1 MTFDVAHTLLA
12 MAPPPPGT
20 QPNPAG
26 EQMKMLGMMVI
37 FALVFYFV
45 MMRPQQKKAR
55 EEAELRKNVKAGDRI
70 LTTSGIIGIVV
81 GVKEKSLSIRSDDSK
96 LEISKSAVAEITERS
111 GSSAKS

>member
-55 EEAELRKNVKAGDRI
+55 EEGLKAGKKR
-70 LTTSGIIGIVV
+70 
-81 GVKEKSLSIRSDDSK
+81 KEPEDFLN
-96 LEISKSAVAEITERS
+96 
-111 GSSAKS
+111 